1 MKFVFAALSA
11 TSVAASS
18 GTTCKS
24 LYENFLVEWQTTGG
38 DVSNVLPDEPVFSI
52 FEEGIAP
59 KGISSEITGLF
70 SGKEDANKIAIK
82 LANDIQWTYL
92 SHSWI
97 DSAADT
103 DDSCTA
109 YYKGAYVGNDG
120 KGYDIEFLHPLRV
133 EGRKYAGLT
142 LIATAN
148 EESTCESVYGYVFDE
163 WGASGDGNI
172 LNLLAENAK
181 ATFFTENA
189 PTAYPG
195 AVGTFTGRDQA
206 DVSARKTAS
215 VPWTSIGYTMSS
227 EQPADP
233 SKCAVDFKSS
243 YIGTDGKQYDL
254 DFHHPLTV
262 DLVNRKL
269 VEIELVNTRN
279 TATTCESLYEDFK
292 LHYQT
297 NNGDISDILAD
308 NVEFDIFNT
317 GRAPAAMPK
326 SVIQT
331 HCKGI
336 EECTRDCLNF
346 ATQIGWTAPIMHT
359 FVKNDSNN
367 DPESCTAILSG
378 SYLGTDG
385 TEYDIEIFHPLKV
398 DLATR
403 KYVGA
408 TLILGSNNPKSKAQK
423 EL

>member
-1 MKFVFAALSA
+1 MKFVLAALSA

-18 GTTCKS
+18 GTTCQS
-24 LYENFLVEWQTTGG
+24 LYENFFVEWQRTGG
-38 DVSNVLPDEPVFSI
+38 DVSNVLSDDPAFSV

-59 KGISSEITGLF
+59 KGISSELTGLW
-70 SGKEDANKIAIK
+70 SGKEDANKIAIM
-82 LANDIQWTYL
+82 LANDIKWTHL
-92 SHSWI
+92 SRTWI
-97 DSAADT
+97 DSVADT

-109 YYKGAYVGNDG
+109 YYEGSYVGNDG
-120 KGYDIEFLHPLRV
+120 KGYEIEFLHPLRV
-133 EGRKYAGLT
+133 SGRKYAGLT
-142 LIATAN
+142 LITTAN
-148 EESTCESVYGYVFDE
+148 EESTCESVYGHVYNE
-163 WGASGDGNI
+163 WAASGDGNI
-172 LNLLAENAK
+172 LNLLPENAK
-181 ATFFTENA
+181 ATFFTENV

-195 AVGTFTGRDQA
+195 ALGTFTGRD
-206 DVSARKTAS
+206 DVNVGARKTAS
-215 VPWTSIGYTMSS
+215 VQWTSMDYKMSS

-233 SKCAVDFKSS
+233 SKCAADFKSS

-262 DLVNRKL
+262 DLINRKL
-269 VEIELVNTRN
+269 VEIELVNTMN
-279 TATTCESLYEDFK
+279 IATTCESLYDDFK
-292 LHYQT
+292 HHFQT
-297 NNGDISDILAD
+297 NGGEISAILAD
-308 NVEFDIFNT
+308 DVEFDIFNT

-326 SVIQT
+326 SVIGT

-336 EECTRDCLNF
+336 EDCTRDCLNF
-346 ATQIGWTAPIMHT
+346 ATQIGWTAPITHT

-385 TEYDIEIFHPLKV
+385 TEYDIEIIHPLKV

-408 TLILGSNNPKSKAQK
+408 TLVLGRNNPKSKAQK